1 MPIPHRALYL
11 WPGLSQLWLRG
22 CWWGMAI
29 AVVFTALVNFV
40 LAATFMW
47 PLWIEPSIV
56 VTGWVAVLV
65 TWFVGVFAMNRMSA
79 SAQQTTDDLRVQ
91 QNTTANLSTDSPS
104 KKNAFLTKTIKLFQE
119 AQRYY
124 LRRDWLE
131 AERKLNL
138 LLEFDPLDTDA
149 QIMIAAVYRRTNRP
163 EQSRRALR
171 YLARMDNLDKWQWE
185 IKQERKK
192 LNYMEQ
198 GGKMDQPDSFL
209 EAA

>member
-11 WPGLSQLWLRG
+11 WPVLPQLWLRG
-22 CWWGMAI
+22 CWWGMAL

-40 LAATFMW
+40 LVATFMW
-47 PLWIEPSIV
+47 PLWIEQSIV
-56 VTGWVAVLV
+56 VMGWVAVLV
-65 TWFVGVFAMNRMSA
+65 TWFVGVFVMNRMSA
-79 SAQQTTDDLRVQ
+79 AVQPTDDPRVQ
-91 QNTTANLSTDSPS
+91 QNTTENFSTDCPS
-104 KKNAFLTKTIKLFQE
+104 KKNVFLTKTIKLFQE

-138 LLEFDPLDTDA
+138 LLELDPLDADA

-171 YLARMDNLDKWQWE
+171 YLTRMDNLEKWQWE
-185 IKQERKK
+185 IKQEREK

-198 GGKMDQPDSFL
+198 GGKTDQPDSFL

>member
-1 MPIPHRALYL
+1 MPIPHRVLYL
-11 WPGLSQLWLRG
+11 WPGLPQLWLRG

-47 PLWIEPSIV
+47 PLWIEPAIV

-65 TWFVGVFAMNRMSA
+65 TWFVGVFAMNRMS
-79 SAQQTTDDLRVQ
+79 SSVQQTTDDPRVQ
-91 QNTTANLSTDSPS
+91 QNTTANFSADSPS
-104 KKNAFLTKTIKLFQE
+104 EKNAFLTKTIKLFQE

-138 LLEFDPLDTDA
+138 LLEFDPLDADA
-149 QIMIAAVYRRTNRP
+149 QIMIAAVYRRTNRR

-171 YLARMDNLDKWQWE
+171 YLARMDNLNKWQWE

-198 GGKMDQPDSFL
+198 GGKTDQPDSFL